1 VNEGGARIRI
11 VCVDDHEVVREGV
24 RKVLAGAPDIEMV
37 GEAPTATDGFDTILR
52 LRPDVAIIDVRLPDG
67 SGVDL
72 ARQVRSRV
80 PEVRCVM
87 FTALENQDAFLR
99 SVIAGAVG
107 YLSKSASPDAM
118 MSAVRRAAA
127 GESLLDQQALDDL
140 RARDRAAIGVDRML
154 RELTPQE
161 ERILRL
167 VAEGNTNREIAET
180 LELAEKTIR
189 NYVSSILGKVGMRN
203 RTQLAVYVA
212 HLMVDRRA

>member
-1 VNEGGARIRI
+1 VNEGAARIRI

-24 RKVLAGAPDIEMV
+24 RKVLTGAPDIEMV
-37 GEAPTATDGFDTILR
+37 GEAPTAADGFDTILQ

-127 GESLLDQQALDDL
+127 GESLLDQKALDEL

>member
-1 VNEGGARIRI
+1 VSEGGVRIRI

-24 RKVLAGAPDIEMV
+24 RKVLSGVPDIEMV
-37 GEAPTATDGFDTILR
+37 GEAPTAADGFDTILR

-107 YLSKSASPDAM
+107 YLSKSASPEAM

-127 GESLLDQQALDDL
+127 GESLLDQKALDDL